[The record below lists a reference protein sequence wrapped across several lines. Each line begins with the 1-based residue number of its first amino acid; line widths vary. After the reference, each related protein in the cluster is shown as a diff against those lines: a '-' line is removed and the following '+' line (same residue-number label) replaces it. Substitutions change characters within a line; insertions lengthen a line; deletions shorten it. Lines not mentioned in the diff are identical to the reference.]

1 LLACSSPRLFAACH
15 VLHRRPVPRHPPCAL
30 IRLTSSPFGTK
41 RTPKGTPRTNSPT
54 SPPNNSIP
62 DTTQACQKN
71 PTVDKDQPRPGKP
84 KASLQSFTSPLD
96 PKHTPYGNDADPHIK
111 ARNPVSAVERTKI
124 PRCSAAP
131 PLKTARV
138 HADFK
143 KLVGHGHSK
152 VVLAEQ
158 RKVVA
163 RRGQVNARKPPWK
176 CDSRHGPKAGQERA
190 RSGSGEGQ
198 ATCKRSINSA
208 TCSA

>member
-1 LLACSSPRLFAACH
+1 MLACSSPRLFAACH

-111 ARNPVSAVERTKI
+111 ARNPVSAVERIKQNQTRR
-124 PRCSAAP
+124 PRPPNAAP
-131 PLKTARV
+131 HRPSRRPECMQISKSTAHVRKTWTV
-138 HADFK
+138 ICK
-143 KLVGHGHSK
+143 N
-152 VVLAEQ
+152 
-158 RKVVA
+158 
-163 RRGQVNARKPPWK
+163 RGF
-176 CDSRHGPKAGQERA
+176 ER
-190 RSGSGEGQ
+190 GSG
-198 ATCKRSINSA
+198 
-208 TCSA
+208 